1 MLKFQK
7 FSHSDDKIAKKY
19 QWSFRMKKVISLLII
34 FNFFSLQVWA
44 LTPQEE
50 ACKKFVEE
58 EMYTRGLVNKRVCL
72 NTNNYP
78 NISIN
83 TSLSDIQSGKSNK
96 PLKPEDIKAMA
107 GLENLLNG
115 ALADVKDAHK
125 EVVGYTDGEIAVYS
139 SFDNQFFKMVDGK
152 TPVAFQDSQKTGASY
167 SLQLDETKVKSYI
180 AGIKDPVTKAK
191 LDELMKTKKSS
202 SVNFNKIASG
212 EGIEYYPS
220 GDNQLLVDILRNHAL
235 SIKRTEDFCDKTGN
249 PVECKKNQKGVTSVD
264 LLEKSRSATDK
275 TLANYNGKC
284 GGRRGVSYNFY
295 FPDEVKKKT
304 ELEPGV
310 YEPSFNIPGRDFQN
324 NIQLAAAMDY
334 MRKLQSDK
342 TSFPELDSKSVLAME
357 KSKLFNDYD
366 GDRARFKEWLKKQG
380 SKCADNEYQVENQRR
395 LFWAMG
401 KEVLDTKTVLKKDK
415 SPKKEDYEAMI
426 DLIQSGD
433 FANLKQNP
441 EFNNVYS
448 LATKPYPHTQDYL
461 EMLKDEMVVP
471 VKLTKEDQTRLN
483 NLRFYKSKGHMDGS
497 PITKAELAELN
508 SLEAKTQPQDITK
521 DKSLMSMVLL
531 MRTMVVGRPVKHK
544 DLTKTVSDNDAY
556 NRFLIYDGTVTRSQ
570 VELDIM
576 AKFDGK
582 PSPLEKEYT
591 RYTPNDHYATDVM
604 DIGYA
609 PADVYAC
616 HDVSDAL
623 VENMQTEKS
632 ALVNGLGRTGEE
644 DKDENTWDEI
654 RFSPTSVKTVETLNS
669 KVGFNLSKKGEWKRL
684 EDEGYLEKGNY
695 SETSIKT
702 TGWVCQECGSGI
714 HVHSDGSVHPVSR
727 QKEGPRNLSKEANQT
742 FDVTKDDNFSMSSLQ
757 HLKVYVLNNCQ
768 NCDCVK
774 DFKNGND
781 FKNKLASAG
790 EVHNM
795 ITYNENNQ
803 PVIDPK
809 KNAFK
814 VEDPKSCMYV
824 APVPH
829 SCNFDPT
836 GESAEKKKNREV
848 RESLYCKLKTI
859 IQSDEFST
867 QNPKI
872 IELKASDSQ
881 SIMQECQKSI
891 FPQTEASCLDKF
903 LKKGVNV
910 ATPVEGSSTKSN

>member
-1 MLKFQK
+1 MKDG
-7 FSHSDDKIAKKY
+7 HSDDKIGKIDE
-19 QWSFRMKKVISLLII
+19 WSFQMKKVISLLII
-34 FNFFSLQVWA
+34 LNFFPHQLWA
-44 LTPQEE
+44 LTPEEE

-78 NISIN
+78 NISVN

-96 PLKPEDIKAMA
+96 ALKPEDIKAMV
-107 GLENLLNG
+107 GLESLLNL
-115 ALADVKDAHK
+115 ALSEVKDARK

-139 SFDNQFFKMVDGK
+139 SFDDQFFKLVGGK
-152 TPVAFQDSQKTGASY
+152 TPEAFQDSQKAGASY
-167 SLQLDETKVKSYI
+167 SLQLDEQKVKSYVE
-180 AGIKDPVTKAK
+180 GIKDPATKAK
-191 LDELMKTKKSS
+191 IDELMKAKKSNT
-202 SVNFNKIASG
+202 VNFKKIATS
-212 EGIEYYPS
+212 EGAEYLPT

-249 PVECKKNQKGVTSVD
+249 PVECKKNQKGVTSLD
-264 LLEKSRSATDK
+264 LLEKSQSTTDK
-275 TLANYNGKC
+275 SLANYNGKC

-295 FPDEVKKKT
+295 FPDEAKKKT
-304 ELEPGV
+304 ESEPGV

-342 TSFPELDSKSVLAME
+342 SNFPELDSKSVLAME

-380 SKCADNEYQVENQRR
+380 SKCSDNDYQVENQRR

-401 KEVLDTKTVLKKDK
+401 KEALDTKTVLKKEK
-415 SPKKEDYEAMI
+415 SPKKEDYEAMVG
-426 DLIQSGD
+426 LIQSGD
-433 FANLKQNP
+433 FIKLKQNP

-471 VKLTKEDQTRLN
+471 VKLTKDEQSRLDK
-483 NLRFYKSKGHMDGS
+483 LKFFKSKGHMDGS
-497 PITKAELAELN
+497 RITKAELVELS
-508 SLEAKTQPQDITK
+508 SLETKTQSQDITK

-544 DLTKTVSDNDAY
+544 DLTGGVSDNDAY
-556 NRFLIYDGTVTRSQ
+556 NRFLIYDGTVTKSE
-570 VELDIM
+570 VELDM
-576 AKFDGK
+576 KAKFDGK
-582 PSPLEKEYT
+582 PSPLQKEYR
-591 RYTPNDHYATDVM
+591 RYTPKDHYATDIM

-623 VENMQTEKS
+623 VENMQKDKG
-632 ALVNGLGRTGEE
+632 ALVKGLGRTGEE

-654 RFSPTSVKTVETLNS
+654 RFSPTSVKTVETSNS
-669 KVGFNLSKKGEWKRL
+669 KVGLNLSKKAEWKNL
-684 EDEGYLEKGNY
+684 ENEGYLEKGNF

-774 DFKNGND
+774 DFKNGDD
-781 FKNKLASAG
+781 FKNKLASGG
-790 EVHNM
+790 EIHNM
-795 ITYNENNQ
+795 ITYNEKNQ

-829 SCNFDPT
+829 SCNYDPA
-836 GESAEKKKNREV
+836 GESTEKKKNKEV
-848 RESLYCKLKTI
+848 RETLFCRLKTI
-859 IQSDEFST
+859 IQNDQFSAK
-867 QNPKI
+867 NPKI
-872 IELKASDSQ
+872 TGLKEIDAQD
-881 SIMQECQKSI
+881 IMQECQKSI
-891 FPQTEASCLDKF
+891 FPQTESSCLDKF
-903 LKKGVNV
+903 LKKGVSV
-910 ATPVEGSSTKSN
+910 PQPVDGSSTNNN